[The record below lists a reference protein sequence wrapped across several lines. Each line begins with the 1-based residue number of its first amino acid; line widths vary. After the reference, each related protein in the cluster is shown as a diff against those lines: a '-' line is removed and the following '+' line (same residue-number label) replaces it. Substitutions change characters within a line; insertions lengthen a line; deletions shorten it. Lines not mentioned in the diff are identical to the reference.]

1 MKLTSNQPSG
11 QDVNNQVH
19 IQILILGVEVRSCS
33 SGQHG
38 ADRMQMSPSVWLDQE
53 GWLWKGTQGSAGTG
67 SCVQGR
73 LGSTVLHIEPRGSQG
88 TSDTVV

>member
-11 QDVNNQVH
+11 EDVNNQVH
-19 IQILILGVEVRSCS
+19 IQILLLSVEVRSCS

-67 SCVQGR
+67 SCVQGQA
-73 LGSTVLHIEPRGSQG
+73 GLHS
-88 TSDTVV
+88 SSH